1 MIVPPEGMML
11 TCDAALITGSAIV
24 NEAMLTG
31 IYNHCSGI
39 LTLSPSLPSSL
50 PPSLSLGESVPVT
63 KTSLPLDDRLYTPV
77 THKMHTLFSGTQVVQ
92 ARYYSQQLIL
102 AVVVRTGFLTAK
114 GGMVRSILYPKPL
127 NIKFY
132 WDSIKFILLLSVL
145 AAIGFIY
152 TILVL
157 QLKKPRV
164 RGGERV

>member
-1 MIVPPEGMML
+1 
-11 TCDAALITGSAIV
+11 
-24 NEAMLTG
+24 
-31 IYNHCSGI
+31 
-39 LTLSPSLPSSL
+39 
-50 PPSLSLGESVPVT
+50 
-63 KTSLPLDDRLYTPV
+63 
-77 THKMHTLFSGTQVVQ
+77 MHTLFSGTQVVQ